1 MGLEKQVKEVEDIFH
16 ETIESEAASRETVM
30 LEATQQVVVEFKQSE
45 EYNQASQD
53 FYAGYDKGVE
63 EIFHNLWRKR

>member
-30 LEATQQVVVEFKQSE
+30 LEAKQQAVAEFKQSE
-45 EYNQASQD
+45 EYNQAS
-53 FYAGYDKGVE
+53 
-63 EIFHNLWRKR
+63 